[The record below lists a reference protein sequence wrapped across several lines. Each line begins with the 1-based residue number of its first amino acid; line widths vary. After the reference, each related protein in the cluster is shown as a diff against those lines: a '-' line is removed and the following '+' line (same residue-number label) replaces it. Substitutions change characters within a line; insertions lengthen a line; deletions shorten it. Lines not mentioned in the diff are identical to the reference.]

1 MKRIICFL
9 LSTCFIFG
17 MLPVY
22 AGAADAATSGK
33 TGRTIYTDEMVANAR
48 SNIENHT
55 WAQKLRDTA
64 VDAAD
69 VYVENL
75 DKIYGLIPGEGV
87 PRSKQ
92 ITTRGLPD
100 TYDYMKNTCPLC
112 GEELAGS
119 YPWLIDPINNPWKI
133 QCPEC
138 EGLLPSND
146 FESFYKLGVDPATG
160 VFDYDTAVEANDA
173 LVAAGQDG
181 YLVNTLYPEKGET
194 WMVDEGFGWLPD
206 DTSGKGGIGV
216 FDKELPKYTPIAVY
230 AHKFW
235 DMNGPDDS
243 FICKAIS
250 ELRDAYLY
258 TGEEQYGIA
267 GAILLDRIAD
277 VYPAFDLTKV
287 SLMYENG
294 DSNGKVVN
302 SIWEARLAMTLIRA
316 YDAFW
321 PAMEDADV
329 INYLSEKATEHG
341 NTNAKNT
348 ATLVRKNSEDGI
360 LREVFKA
367 LKNTKILGNTG
378 FHQSTAALCAVA
390 LDTQPETDEIFDWLG
405 AESVLTSPDG
415 YEVYD
420 TMYTYKG
427 TASNGTQLYQGFNIY
442 TANSGG
448 GLTTIYVN
456 DVDRDGFGDEVAAG
470 YNSIWVTYGL
480 EASEIISHYD
490 PESKLSLF
498 NNPKFLKMFDS
509 IIRETLAAGNTAGA
523 GYTPQIGDY
532 SYTAMKGVYDLKNS
546 TLHGYNELKEI
557 NPAFARKLAKNY
569 YYMAKGNLNNA
580 QIDIFTDNDG
590 LKAEIQDIINTYGE
604 LEFTSDNL
612 TGFGLGILR
621 DTANNADTWMY
632 YGRAGMG
639 HAHFDMLQLGID
651 AYGFNFTPDLGYPAE
666 MNYDPNRTQWVS
678 NTLSHNTVVVDGNRQ
693 NSIYGGTP
701 LHFDDS
707 GKVKLMDVRADG
719 VYDNVTEYRRTAVS
733 VAASDEVSY
742 TVDFFRVTGG
752 DEHIYSFH
760 TQSHNGYTTDLAL
773 VAQGGGTYAGA
784 DVSYGADPG
793 IDGNTSNNYETLYPR
808 GYTWLD
814 NVNKATPSSGEFAI
828 NFEQTDFRNTVS
840 SGLDLNLKFYA
851 LNDWAPSSVGL
862 ATGYPPPRSSNDVV
876 TGLDYML
883 IHRKGSDLDT
893 LFTSV
898 IEPYDGE
905 EYIENVSVASV
916 SPADD
921 SNVKAIKVELK
932 NGRTDYIVYATNNNL
947 TYTVDNMFDFRG
959 FVGVYSVNKFGENV
973 YSYMNDGEVIGKI
986 NATSSVNGTVKSFTK
1001 GLSNKNT
1008 ITVTADTD
1016 IDTAKLAGKYIYVN
1030 NTHSPQNGAYKI
1042 ISATKNGADIVLDI
1056 GDVSPV
1062 LEYADVASNTFN
1074 YNIAEGQTFE
1084 IPLPTSATE
1093 KTADIFGARSAFIRN
1108 ISNTDSAEQPYSVIL
1123 LSGINS
1129 LSYGTVG
1136 FDVMVDGKVNS
1147 GTTSS
1152 VYEKIIAKTADADRV
1167 EVTPADFGGT
1177 AKYIFEQTFNFEEKY
1192 GALPM
1197 WFRPFA
1203 IDFDGNYR
1211 YGDIFKID
1219 MIYDKEAK

>member
-1 MKRIICFL
+1 MKKVISFL
-9 LSTCFIFG
+9 LSASFVFG
-17 MLPVY
+17 LLPAY
-22 AGAADAATSGK
+22 AGAADAQSSGK
-33 TGRTIYTDEMVANAR
+33 TGRTIYTDEMVENAR
-48 SNIENHT
+48 SNIEKHT
-55 WAQKLRDTA
+55 WAQKLRDKA

-75 DKIYGLIPGEGV
+75 DEIYSLIPGEGV

-92 ITTRGLPD
+92 NTTRGLPD
-100 TYDYMKNTCPLC
+100 AYDYMKNTCPIC
-112 GEELAGS
+112 EEKLDGT

-133 QCPEC
+133 QCPKC
-138 EGLLPSND
+138 NALLPSND

-160 VFDYDTAVEANDA
+160 EFDYNKAISENKK
-173 LVAAGQDG
+173 LIAAGQEG
-181 YLVNTLYPEKGET
+181 YLVNTLYPEKSET
-194 WMVDEGFGWLPD
+194 WMVDDGFGWLPN
-206 DTSGKGGIGV
+206 DTSGSGGVGV
-216 FDKELPKYTPIAVY
+216 FNKSPGEYPKYTPIALY

-243 FICKAIS
+243 FFCKAIS

-258 TGEEQYGIA
+258 TGEDKYGIA
-267 GAILLDRIAD
+267 GAILIDRVAD
-277 VYPAFDLTKV
+277 VYPMFDLTKV
-287 SLMYENG
+287 SLLYENG
-294 DSNGKVVN
+294 DSNGKIVN
-302 SIWEARLAMTLIRA
+302 SIWESRLAMTLIRA

-321 PAMEDADV
+321 PAMEHDEV
-329 INYLSEKATEHG
+329 INYLSGKASESGTA
-341 NTNAKNT
+341 NAKNT
-348 ATLVRKNSEDGI
+348 AELIRKNSEDGI

-405 AESVLTSPDG
+405 AESVLTAPSG

-420 TMYTYKG
+420 KMYTFKG
-427 TASNGTQLYQGFNIY
+427 TTSNGTQLYQGFNIN

-448 GLTTIYVN
+448 ELTIKYVN

-470 YNSIWVTYGL
+470 YNSIWIAYGL
-480 EASEIISHYD
+480 EASEVISHYD
-490 PESKLSLF
+490 PDSELNLF
-498 NNPKFLKMFDS
+498 NNPKFVKMFDS
-509 IIRETLAAGNTAGA
+509 IIRETLGA
-523 GYTPQIGDY
+523 GYTPHIGDY
-532 SYTAMKGVYDLKNS
+532 GYAGMSGVYDLKNS
-546 TLHGYNELKEI
+546 TLHGYNELKNT
-557 NPAFARKLAKNY
+557 NPAFARKLAQNY
-569 YYMAKGNLNNA
+569 YYLAKGNLNNA

-590 LKAEIQDIINTYGE
+590 LKTEIQSIIDTYGK

-612 TGFGLGILR
+612 TGYGLGVLR
-621 DTANNADTWMY
+621 DSANQADAWMY
-632 YGRAGMG
+632 YGRTNTG
-639 HAHFDMLQLGID
+639 HSHRDMLQLGID

-666 MNYDPNRTQWVS
+666 MNYDPNRVQWVS
-678 NTLSHNTVVVDGNRQ
+678 NTLSHNTVVVDGKCQ
-693 NSIYGGTP
+693 NGIYGGTP

-733 VAASDEVSY
+733 VAADDEVSY

-760 TQSHNGYTTDLAL
+760 TQAHNGYTTDLEL
-773 VAQGGGTYAGA
+773 TAQNGGTYAGA

-793 IDGNTSNNYETLYPR
+793 IDGNTLNNYETLYPR

-814 NVNKATPSSGEFAI
+814 NVKRATPASGEFLV
-828 NFEQTDFRNTVS
+828 NFKQTDFRNTVDS
-840 SGLDLNLKFYA
+840 SRDLNLKFYA
-851 LNDWAPSSVGL
+851 LNDWAPASIGL
-862 ATGYPPPRSSNDVV
+862 ATGYPPPRSSNDVI

-883 IHRKGSDLDT
+883 IHRKGSNLDT

-905 EYIENVSVASV
+905 EYIESVSSVSVY
-916 SPADD
+916 PADVED
-921 SNVKAIKVELK
+921 VKAIKVQLK
-932 NGRTDYIVYATNNNL
+932 SGRTDYIVYATDNNV

-959 FVGVYSVNKFGENV
+959 FVGVYSINKFGDNV
-973 YSYMNDGEVIGKI
+973 YSYVNDGEVIGEVKT
-986 NATSSVNGTVKSFTK
+986 TSSVNGTVKSFTK

-1062 LEYADVASNTFN
+1062 LEYADVESNTFN
-1074 YNIAEGQTFE
+1074 YNISEGQVFE

-1123 LSGINS
+1123 LSGINA
-1129 LSYGTVG
+1129 LSYGAVG

-1167 EVTPADFGGT
+1167 EVVPADFGGK

-1211 YGDIFKID
+1211 YGDIFKVD